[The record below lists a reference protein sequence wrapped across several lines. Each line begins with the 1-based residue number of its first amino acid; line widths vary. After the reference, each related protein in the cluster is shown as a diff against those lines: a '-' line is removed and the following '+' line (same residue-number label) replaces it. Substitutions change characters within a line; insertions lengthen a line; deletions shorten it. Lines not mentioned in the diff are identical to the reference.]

1 MVKFQL
7 EMEIWESQFYSL
19 DLILTKHGYIPF
31 LLIHKPELVHSYH
44 ANIINIRG
52 LNEKNIPTRF

>member
-19 DLILTKHGYIPF
+19 DLILTKQDIFQFGDYNSIA
-31 LLIHKPELVHSYH
+31 LI
-44 ANIINIRG
+44 
-52 LNEKNIPTRF
+52 